1 MNMSWSA
8 RPAGAQ
14 QWQPVNQKPEDMAPA
29 AHDPSK
35 RVPTMMTTAD
45 MALKMDPEFRK
56 ISREVPQRP

>member
-1 MNMSWSA
+1 MSTSWCA

-14 QWQPVNQKPEDMAPA
+14 QWQPINQKPEDMAPA

-45 MALKMDPEFRK
+45 MALQDGPGIPRDLGE
-56 ISREVPQRP
+56 IPQRP